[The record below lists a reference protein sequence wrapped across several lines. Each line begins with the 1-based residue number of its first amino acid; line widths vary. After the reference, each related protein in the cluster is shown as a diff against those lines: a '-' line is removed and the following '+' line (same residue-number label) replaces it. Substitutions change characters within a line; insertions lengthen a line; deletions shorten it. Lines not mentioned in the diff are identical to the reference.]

1 MEKISMVA
9 AIKRYFEADGG
20 RKLGMDELKA
30 LSASDRQELGEACA
44 KALGCELQPVAG
56 VTVAQ

>member
-20 RKLGMDELKA
+20 RPVKMDEMKA
-30 LSASDRQELGEACA
+30 LTAGDREELGKACA
-44 KALGCELQPVAG
+44 AALGCELQPVPG
-56 VTVAQ
+56 VSVAS